1 MKDKMPGK
9 SASAQPPTLKTA
21 PSSLYQ
27 EHLPTPSPT
36 LHSYHITFDTSA
48 DTTTRKGTGAT
59 LIQFADGTI
68 AKALHD
74 YNENGV
80 DGSVWGQNVGIDTYP
95 VLSGKIT
102 YTTLSSSSMA
112 KSSSSEKTTLA
123 PTDYVLNN
131 IRIETIGNTLI
142 VKNFAGNVSVFD
154 LNGNLIQDI
163 HSNGQTE
170 FRLPRAG
177 SYIVKAGANSRIA
190 RIKH

>member
-1 MKDKMPGK
+1 MFNSYNLD
-9 SASAQPPTLKTA
+9 SL
-21 PSSLYQ
+21 SSGLGNLLNANYDTSYTI
-27 EHLPTPSPT
+27 E
-36 LHSYHITFDTSA
+36 HSYHISFDTSA